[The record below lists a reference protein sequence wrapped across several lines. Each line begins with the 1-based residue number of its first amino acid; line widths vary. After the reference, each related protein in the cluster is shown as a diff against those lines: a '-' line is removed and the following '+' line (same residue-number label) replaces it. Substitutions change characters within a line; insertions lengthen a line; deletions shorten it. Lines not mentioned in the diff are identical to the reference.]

1 MNKNHTFAL
10 ALQNV
15 GIAFRQNAQVAELV
29 DALDSKSS
37 SSECGFDS
45 RPGYKRVENE

>member
-1 MNKNHTFAL
+1 MGTFA
-10 ALQNV
+10 
-15 GIAFRQNAQVAELV
+15 RVAELV

-45 RPGYKRVENE
+45 RLEYLKGKAEMYVSAFLF